1 MKKTRSRRT
10 ASTAGPGVRGMGK
23 EIGGLAE
30 RVMRQFRKAHPEGD
44 QYEFRDR
51 AARIFSEAL
60 TRRIR
65 GKRRGDSM
73 ITRAERMW
81 RRQLAEKRRGK
92 RSRVNWYPIAL
103 ACISGFSLMS
113 DPERKKS
120 LRRLRDSVYN
130 RNCRA
135 MKRARRA
142 GMERQEAHD
151 TPKTG

>member
-1 MKKTRSRRT
+1 
-10 ASTAGPGVRGMGK
+10 MGK
-23 EIGGLAE
+23 EIRDLAGKL
-30 RVMRQFRKAHPEGD
+30 MRQFMKAHPGGD
-44 QYEFRDR
+44 QYRFRDGVE
-51 AARIFSEAL
+51 AIFHQAL

-65 GKRRGDSM
+65 GKPRGDSM

-81 RRQLAEKRRGK
+81 RRQLAESRRGK
-92 RSRVNWYPIAL
+92 RHRVNWYPIAL

-151 TPKTG
+151 AVKTG